1 MFYFGQVPPGPKP
14 TGNKKHHSDPI
25 SMLIDGSGFLKSISG
40 SVKKPGTIRIRNTDI
55 KLTDQGCEG
64 AQLLCQGQQNL
75 VLVVDGVRQEGDQLG
90 PAVETRVSFISPI
103 QLVLFIT
110 IKIRNKSDKNL
121 FVNTN
126 LTHMKHYA

>member
-1 MFYFGQVPPGPKP
+1 
-14 TGNKKHHSDPI
+14 
-25 SMLIDGSGFLKSISG
+25 MLIDGSGFLKSISG

-126 LTHMKHYA
+126 LTQMKHNA